1 MKTAKDKH
9 KQKATTKSLSH
20 MRAVAFTSGIVKTP
34 TDSCRKVY
42 RTKKNKPK
50 TTSKDQ
56 KSPAKT
62 PKHKKEADAARA
74 KSGNRASKTKT
85 KRKREQSED
94 DEEDEY
100 NDHHYHELLG
110 EFCDEKRAGDSLTWE
125 NLQVAQRT
133 RLADLCAECQDE
145 FDVTLTTIQKGG
157 ARSKSRSLVVKLV
170 HKHAGVG
177 ARGQRS
183 GTAAAV
189 VESSRKQGKV
199 AQAQKLTTR
208 PAAAAVLESSPKQ
221 GKVTQAQIQP
231 YLSLISIDMAN
242 EIKMAAVEGMLS
254 REQCERIRDE
264 LSPFCKRLPG
274 TRVQWQTMESV
285 LRQLVV

>member
-42 RTKKNKPK
+42 RTRKNKPK
-50 TTSKDQ
+50 KTSKDQ
-56 KSPAKT
+56 KSPAK
-62 PKHKKEADAARA
+62 PPNHNKGADAARA
-74 KSGNRASKTKT
+74 KSGKTPSKAKT
-85 KRKREQSED
+85 KRKRVQSEE

-110 EFCDEKRAGDSLTWE
+110 EFCEEKRAGDSLTWE
-125 NLQVAQRT
+125 NLHMAQRT
-133 RLADLCAECQDE
+133 RLADLCVECQDE
-145 FDVTLTTIQKGG
+145 FGVTLTTIEKGG
-157 ARSKSRSLVVKLV
+157 ARSKSTSLVVKLV
-170 HKHAGVG
+170 LKHARVGVPG
-177 ARGQRS
+177 EQS
-183 GTAAAV
+183 GPAAV
-189 VESSRKQGKV
+189 VESSPKHGKV
-199 AQAQKLTTR
+199 TQAQKQPRR

-231 YLSLISIDMAN
+231 YLSLISIPMAN

-254 REQCERIRDE
+254 HEKCERIRAQ
-264 LSPFCKRLPG
+264 LSPFCQRLPG

>member
-50 TTSKDQ
+50 KTSQDQ
-56 KSPAKT
+56 KSPAKP
-62 PKHKKEADAARA
+62 PKHKKAPDAARE
-74 KSGNRASKTKT
+74 KSGKKPSKAKT
-85 KRKREQSED
+85 KRKREQAEED
-94 DEEDEY
+94 EDDEY

-110 EFCDEKRAGDSLTWE
+110 EFCEEKRAGDSLTWE
-125 NLQVAQRT
+125 NLHVTQRT
-133 RLADLCAECQDE
+133 RLADLCAECQEE
-145 FDVTLTTIQKGG
+145 FGVTLTTIETGG
-157 ARSKSRSLVVKLV
+157 ARSKSTSLVVKLV
-170 HKHAGVG
+170 LKHAGVG
-177 ARGQRS
+177 RAGEQS
-183 GTAAAV
+183 GPAAAV
-189 VESSRKQGKV
+189 VESSPKQGKV
-199 AQAQKLTTR
+199 TQAQMQQSR
-208 PAAAAVLESSPKQ
+208 PAAAVLESSPEQ

-231 YLSLISIDMAN
+231 YLSLITIAMAD
-242 EIKMAAVEGMLS
+242 EIKMAAVEGMLAVEKCK
-254 REQCERIRDE
+254 RMRAQ

-274 TRVQWQTMESV
+274 AREEWQTMESV